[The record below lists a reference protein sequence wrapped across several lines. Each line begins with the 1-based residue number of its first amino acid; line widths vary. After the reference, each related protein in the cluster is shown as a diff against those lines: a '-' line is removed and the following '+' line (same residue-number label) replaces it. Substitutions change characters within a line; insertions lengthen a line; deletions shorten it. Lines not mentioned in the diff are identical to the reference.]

1 MYDGPHTHKQL
12 HNRLYF
18 LYYSLFFSS
27 QQEQAASQGLGW
39 FSSGTSKE
47 LAKKTDELQVAK
59 TDLVSKIR
67 EIGTYDSCHLVQ

>member
-1 MYDGPHTHKQL
+1 MMAPHANNHKTV
-12 HNRLYF
+12 YVS
-18 LYYSLFFSS
+18 YYSFFLSS

-67 EIGTYDSCHLVQ
+67 EIGTYNPCHLVQ